1 MDCEHFEFSAT
12 LNNANCHSGIE
23 PTNDYHEHTNILAL
37 LADGIGHPRIPYHT
51 LEIEIDEQIS
61 KLSKSM
67 KLGIRQISSIYFK
80 MIRLAGGRKRS
91 ERLMKNNSFGNFTN
105 TADNPICV
113 DVHDNEI
120 KEEDLSSK
128 KSKRMRIKNQKT
140 EVKPKKDFKKPTIIN
155 VEGDVKGVSVRMR
168 HPTGSTSLDKLKLVV
183 GPGMEASRARQDD
196 QDDDFQR
203 PLEEVVAGKSK
214 NMNGY
219 RDIPQR
225 GAPNIVDKMK
235 GISLNEIDKKASK
248 EIRDGRNHIVKKKGV
263 KEGSTRLPRR
273 DVHLPVLR
281 TRTSPRVL
289 YDCIKSLN
297 KDQRDVVEVMRL
309 GSLLDMKMDGIPQK
323 LGFWLVDKLDTV
335 EMKLRA
341 CNGSI
346 DITIDSIHSILDV
359 PKEGFDLIRDEPPSR
374 ERDIASEFRKQFPEK
389 RKMRPTD
396 VMDLIVESDES
407 GLQFKT
413 NFLML
418 YVTSTVWPDV
428 VVDKIQPPT
437 HAWNLALL
445 QQRQTSEINNGGLGS
460 AQLAETGVVEDVI
473 SLGDEVNETSGC
485 SYGMKLS
492 CIKGEKCNE
501 EDYGAGLERKNDIE
515 LMNEKIDCIVNARV
529 EIETLLASFIL
540 KYHNDMDFVKYKYVL
555 DDIFKYHTS
564 MGRTS
569 YTAVE
574 TSNQAG
580 VENNDAVVKPVG
592 IKNENDGSFVELG
605 NVSETKTVSEDE
617 LQISPSP
624 LSQFWF
630 SSTLMAA
637 CDKAEKSSMGN
648 KKVKLEE
655 KEVHDVD
662 FQRETVEPQPLL
674 KATREEKGKQIVIE
688 SPVRKGR
695 KGVNLGLGPT
705 TTLAERGQ
713 RRTIRLG
720 EHLRSPYVRRAVDMK
735 VTAEERRMHE
745 WAQTFVDGDSEIVFS
760 LRNGIKVTR
769 SDLASLALQ
778 QPVHPIVIDAWAD
791 LLNCEEEHRNQNSLR
806 RHFFSTKVIGDN
818 EITNSATNLKKNN
831 RNDEKRRFFFPIL
844 DNGNYYLVVVNLKIG
859 SMVVIDHRAWS
870 DNEQDEIVQKYDAFV
885 DTLHRLLIKHL
896 EAVKHPAWV
905 ELDGNMHEILTMNWQ
920 TRVMAGDGG
929 IFLMRHMETW
939 MGDAR
944 SWKTGFAKE
953 GPGLKNQLTDLR
965 KKYCTKF
972 LRSAANEKKMEMS
985 NKFDEFH
992 KTKRSC

>member
-1 MDCEHFEFSAT
+1 M
-12 LNNANCHSGIE
+12 
-23 PTNDYHEHTNILAL
+23 
-37 LADGIGHPRIPYHT
+37 
-51 LEIEIDEQIS
+51 
-61 KLSKSM
+61 
-67 KLGIRQISSIYFK
+67 
-80 MIRLAGGRKRS
+80 
-91 ERLMKNNSFGNFTN
+91 
-105 TADNPICV
+105 
-113 DVHDNEI
+113 
-120 KEEDLSSK
+120 
-128 KSKRMRIKNQKT
+128 
-140 EVKPKKDFKKPTIIN
+140 
-155 VEGDVKGVSVRMR
+155 EGDVKGVSVRMR

-183 GPGMEASRARQDD
+183 GPGMEASRVKQDD
-196 QDDDFQR
+196 Q
-203 PLEEVVAGKSK
+203 V
-214 NMNGY
+214 
-219 RDIPQR
+219 
-225 GAPNIVDKMK
+225 
-235 GISLNEIDKKASK
+235 DKKAPK

-346 DITIDSIHSILDV
+346 EITIDSIHSILDV

-501 EDYGAGLERKNDIE
+501 EDYGADLERKNDIE

-529 EIETLLASFIL
+529 EIETLLASFIS

-592 IKNENDGSFVELG
+592 IKSENDGSFMELG

-637 CDKAEKSSMGN
+637 CDEAEKSLMGN

-655 KEVHDVD
+655 KEVHDAD

-713 RRTIRLG
+713 RRTIGLG

-745 WAQTFVDGDSEIVFS
+745 WAQTFVDGDCEIVFS

-769 SDLASLALQ
+769 SELASLALQ

-818 EITNSATNLKKNN
+818 EITNSATNLKKKYELFSSNLAVASKFDMELIKFKN
-831 RNDEKRRFFFPIL
+831 KDLIFFPIL

-859 SMVVIDHRAWS
+859 SMVVIDHRAWP

-944 SWKTGFAKE
+944 S
-953 GPGLKNQLTDLR
+953 
-965 KKYCTKF
+965 
-972 LRSAANEKKMEMS
+972 
-985 NKFDEFH
+985 
-992 KTKRSC
+992 